1 MEFVWKD
8 TGAKLPLK
16 LNRFKGAHYRRDPRT
31 PLAEHFGAVP
41 VLPSSGFLW
50 QSVIDSVTYLSIPVI
65 NSIVYFIYLFL
76 LKMTV

>member
-16 LNRFKGAHYRRDPRT
+16 LNHFKGAHYRTDPRT
-31 PLAEHFGAVP
+31 LAEHFGAVH
-41 VLPSSGFLW
+41 VLFSSAFLW

-65 NSIVYFIYLFL
+65 NSFVYFIYLFL
-76 LKMTV
+76 LKMTG